1 MIIVAP
7 SFSEKLCFKNVFRPH
22 ENEKPA
28 FSNSLGLKS
37 VLEKFRFREGLVWT
51 VGLTAEIKIVCDS
64 HLNTTSLI
72 ILDAFNCYDCMNV
85 FI

>member
-7 SFSEKLCFKNVFRPH
+7 SFSKSSVLNVFRPH
-22 ENEKPA
+22 ENEKHA
-28 FSNSLGLKS
+28 FSNFSGLKS

-72 ILDAFNCYDCMNV
+72 ILDAFNCYDCINV